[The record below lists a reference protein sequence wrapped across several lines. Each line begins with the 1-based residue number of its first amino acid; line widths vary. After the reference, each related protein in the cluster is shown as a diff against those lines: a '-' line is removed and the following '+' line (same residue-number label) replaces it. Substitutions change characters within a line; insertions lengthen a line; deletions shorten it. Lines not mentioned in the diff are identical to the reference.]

1 MKFILNIP
9 KFMPILLLALVFTTS
24 CSDDDNDTPDP
35 VEPLSIVETAL
46 ATPDLSSL
54 VAALQA
60 ADGNLIDVINS
71 GTFTVLA
78 PTNAAFESFLA
89 ANGFANLGEVPTDV
103 LSNILLNHVITG
115 EVMSTDLVAG
125 GAGYTSTN
133 ATNADGDALSLY
145 YNTSDGVRFNGVA
158 SVTAGGADVEAS
170 NGVVHIVDAV
180 IGLPTVV
187 TFATADPTFE
197 TLVAAL
203 TRDDLTFNYVET
215 LSSNAS
221 PSPFTVFA
229 PTNDAFGALLTEL
242 GIDGLGDIEEPVL
255 KATLDHHAVALA
267 NVRAEDLSQGQ
278 TVGTLG
284 GDITISL
291 DAGAQIIDA
300 NGRTINIIATN
311 VQAFNGVVHAIDTV
325 ILPPLVE

>member
-9 KFMPILLLALVFTTS
+9 KFIPILLLALVFTVS

-78 PTNAAFESFLA
+78 PTNAAFDSFLA

-133 ATNADGDALSLY
+133 ATNPEGDALSLY
-145 YNTSDGVRFNGVA
+145 YNTSDGVSFNGVS

-203 TRDDLTFNYVET
+203 TREDLTFNYVAA
-215 LSSNAS
+215 LSDNEGL
-221 PSPFTVFA
+221 SPFTVFA

-242 GIDGLGDIEEPVL
+242 GIEGLGDIEEPVL

-278 TVGTLG
+278 NVGTLG